1 MKFRHLRN
9 EKGISLLEAMVAF
22 IIFSFGLIGL
32 APMFSL
38 SIESNVIAR
47 DNSFASNLIKE
58 TIEEYQ
64 GVGSLPSL
72 PFEETEDIL
81 WTKPTLSGESTSSES
96 ASRTNIFSRTISL
109 EDNSTDASIPNGVVQ
124 INVNISWL
132 NLYNKQ
138 KNLSSTSYLIES

>member
-64 GVGSLPSL
+64 GVGSLPAL

-81 WTKPTLSGESTSSES
+81 WTKPTLSGEDTSSES
-96 ASRTNIFSRTISL
+96 TSSTNIFSRTISL

-124 INVNISWL
+124 IDVNISWL
-132 NLYNKQ
+132 NLYNRQ